1 MTIEI
6 HNPELESIL
15 QQQLKAGNFASVED
29 MLLQTF
35 RGVQSPGDEQRK
47 VRALARCR
55 RAYPR
60 ASQGRNAQSP
70 GRRVPPRIRSYR
82 APVLIDGC
90 FRAGCFGLHA
100 MVLRGRSDSR
110 IGTVIAEGRAPACAS
125 RSVYLAMGDHER
137 RCGRRSPKEDHA

>member
-47 VRALARCR
+47 VRALDA
-55 RAYPR
+55 A
-60 ASQGRNAQSP
+60 A
-70 GRRVPPRIRSYR
+70 RIRE
-82 APVLIDGC
+82 
-90 FRAGCFGLHA
+90 
-100 MVLRGRSDSR
+100 LRRGVTLNRPEGVSLR
-110 IGTVIAEGRAPACAS
+110 EYAHIGHR
-125 RSVYLAMGDHER
+125 Y
-137 RCGRRSPKEDHA
+137 